1 MEIRE
6 PTVKDNYY
14 VWEELYE
21 TAILET
27 DDERLPS
34 CLEAAKAAINR
45 RLQEIQADRNSPQ
58 PEELHAIADA
68 LNGLKVLRT
77 ELEKRTR

>member
-1 MEIRE
+1 
-6 PTVKDNYY
+6 VKDNYY
-14 VWEELYE
+14 VWEGLYE

-27 DDERLPS
+27 DDKKLPS
-34 CLEAAKAAINR
+34 CLEAAKAAINS
-45 RLQEIQADRNSPQ
+45 RLQEIQADRNSQ

-68 LNGLKVLRT
+68 LHGLNVLRT

>member
-1 MEIRE
+1 
-6 PTVKDNYY
+6 VQNNCY

-27 DDERLPS
+27 DDKKLPS
-34 CLEAAKAAINR
+34 CLEAAKAAINS
-45 RLQEIQADRNSPQ
+45 RLEEIQADRNSP
-58 PEELHAIADA
+58 PEELHSIADA
-68 LNGLKVLRT
+68 LRGLKLLRL